1 MPIEPDHYVELGN
14 AGDGSVT
21 AATRIVRGVT
31 VRSATANLD
40 GEPRGY
46 YHDAQRD
53 DGSDGIYD
61 DEDDEADGHPIFS
74 ANCEPIIPP
83 FLRTFRRDDPDV
95 HLVYTSPV
103 SYHCWNVF
111 LFAIIPLST
120 VLSMAVVYSDR
131 TVTRQIKTRDLVTL
145 WVVSVSILLL
155 MFLLLPRRVDMYSN
169 SSVVVV
175 TYLFSHEFPDVVAAY
190 DDPTTIPESW
200 KHPRIKCT
208 TNFVSRVLL
217 RRKNGGWDVVVS
229 PQDTKGLIDSVF
241 QVAQARE
248 ATSMQAQVYTI

>member
-1 MPIEPDHYVELGN
+1 MPIEPGHYVEFGESQRD
-14 AGDGSVT
+14 AG
-21 AATRIVRGVT
+21 
-31 VRSATANLD
+31 SATAPHPLD
-40 GEPRGY
+40 GEPHRY
-46 YHDAQRD
+46 FDALQE
-53 DGSDGIYD
+53 DGSDEGIYEN
-61 DEDDEADGHPIFS
+61 DEDEADGHPIFS
-74 ANCEPIIPP
+74 ANCEPILPT
-83 FLRTFRRDDPDV
+83 FLRTFRKDDPDV

-131 TVTRQIKTRDLVTL
+131 TVTNQIKTRDMVTL
-145 WVVSVSILLL
+145 WVVSVSIVLL
-155 MFLLLPRRVDMYSN
+155 MFLLLPRRVDLYSN
-169 SSVVVV
+169 SSVLVV
-175 TYLFSHEFPDVVAAY
+175 TYLCSHEFPDVISAY

-200 KHPRIKCT
+200 QHPRVKCT

-229 PQDTKGLIDSVF
+229 PQDPKGLIDSVF
-241 QVAQARE
+241 QVAHARE